1 MLIPRRPSTFL
12 RYLAAALL
20 LVLTVRLLTGS
31 NSSTSWS
38 FGGKHPIDSL
48 VRAAEH
54 EFAITLARSTN
65 TLPAAAA
72 AYRKRRGRHPPPGF
86 DKWYRFAVETHSAII
101 VEDFWDQ
108 IYHDLE
114 PFWGIK
120 PAQIRKDA
128 REFEMRIEVRNH
140 KASTDSDW
148 FWTKIWLDMIQT
160 VEHLLP
166 DMDLA
171 INAMDEPRIMVPW
184 EEMDGYMKKAAETR
198 KIADV
203 RTVVTEFSKL
213 PPHEEA
219 HEETPEEAPLGEQ
232 SDGHQPSWE
241 HDSKLASTTTLG
253 RAR

>member
-1 MLIPRRPSTFL
+1 MAFPHRPSTFL
-12 RYLAAALL
+12 RYLVVALL
-20 LVLTVRLLTGS
+20 LTLTVYVLTGS
-31 NSSTSWS
+31 DSSTSWRL
-38 FGGKHPIDSL
+38 GAGRHPIDAL
-48 VRAAEH
+48 VRTAEK
-54 EFAITLARSTN
+54 EFAATLSKSTR
-65 TLPAAAA
+65 TLPAAAV

-86 DKWYRFAVETHSAII
+86 DKWYQFAVEHNATII

-114 PFWGIK
+114 PFWGVK

-128 REFEMRIEVRNH
+128 RDFEMRIEVRDH
-140 KASTDSDW
+140 KASTESEW
-148 FWTKIWLDMIQT
+148 SWTKLWLDMIKT

-213 PPHEEA
+213 PPLG
-219 HEETPEEAPLGEQ
+219 EAPEAQ
-232 SDGHQPSWE
+232 ESHMPPVRWE
-241 HDSKLASTTTLG
+241 NDSELISTTAPGT
-253 RAR
+253 AR